1 MLPAATN
8 DKDRYCE
15 EAAEAL
21 DQLQGDLRLAPA
33 LLPINYWSGTNHSA
47 FM

>member
-33 LLPINYWSGTNHSA
+33 LLPINY
-47 FM
+47 